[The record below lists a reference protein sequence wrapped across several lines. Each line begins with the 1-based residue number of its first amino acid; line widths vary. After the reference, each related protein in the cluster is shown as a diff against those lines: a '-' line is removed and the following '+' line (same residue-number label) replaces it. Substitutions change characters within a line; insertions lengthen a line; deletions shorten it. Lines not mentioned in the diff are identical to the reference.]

1 MAKPSQRNLEKRRK
15 KWGIIIALV
24 TAFILLSSMLAI
36 VLNDNTGTSIRYRG
50 VGFSQK
56 QGFWTAKLDGKELYF
71 YTSPDEFSAINISD
85 SIAKRI
91 IDSRMIYIVFDPNS
105 ELSFLGA
112 IDQISSDL
120 YTELAPDSIFVQR
133 AVTNESTMYP
143 LPIANCSNA
152 TSYLPMMLFQ
162 IANETSVAMDGNCI
176 IAHAQTNRDV
186 FLIKDDLQFLI
197 FYGIEKQRP

>member
-1 MAKPSQRNLEKRRK
+1 MVRPSAKNLEQRRK
-15 KWGIIIALV
+15 KKGIIIAV
-24 TAFILLSSMLAI
+24 ITVFTLLSSMLAI
-36 VLNDNTGTSIRYRG
+36 VLNDSTSTPVRYMG
-50 VGFSQK
+50 VKFSQK
-56 QGFWTAKLDGKELYF
+56 QGFWTAKLGGRELYF

-120 YTELAPDSIFVQR
+120 YTELAPNSIFVQR
-133 AVTNESTMYP
+133 AVTNASTMYP
-143 LPIANCSNA
+143 LPVANCSNA
-152 TSYLPMMLFQ
+152 TSYLPVMLLQ
-162 IANETSVAMDGNCI
+162 IANETSVALDGNCI

-197 FYGIEKQRP
+197 FYGIEKQRS